1 MPTRRKTTGNLKIVH
16 ERYDPKKN
24 AQAAE
29 MYKVREGCTTSLSP
43 KEWAP

>member
-1 MPTRRKTTGNLKIVH
+1 MRRKTTGNLKIVH

-29 MYKVREGCTTSLSP
+29 VYKVRWG
-43 KEWAP
+43 KGAPHNPYYNLT